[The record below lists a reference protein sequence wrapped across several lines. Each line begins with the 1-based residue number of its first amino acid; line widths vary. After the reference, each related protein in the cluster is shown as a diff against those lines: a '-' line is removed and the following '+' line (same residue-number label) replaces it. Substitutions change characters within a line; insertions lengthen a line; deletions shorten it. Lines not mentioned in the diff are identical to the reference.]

1 MKLNNIK
8 WASMIALAMMSTA
21 FVSCEDE
28 PDAYE
33 GTDGIPTIHYI
44 RPLEAASKD
53 SILTAAS
60 MESTIVL
67 VGENL
72 RSIKQ
77 IDFNDKTAILN
88 TSYMTDHTLMVQIP
102 STIPGVVSDKM
113 YMITTGNDTIA
124 YDFHVIVPAPS
135 VASISCE
142 YAKPGEEATIMGNY
156 FIDDPNVPLVVK
168 FPDGT
173 EIKNFISKSITS
185 LIFEVPNCTVSGPIE
200 VTSIYG
206 TTKSKFYYADDR
218 NILFD
223 FDGSHGGIEIGHG
236 WRNGNVRNDDKSIDG
251 GYLYFGG
258 ADMGG
263 KIGATWAED
272 QFCMNYWPGDGAE
285 ALSDR
290 KEMAQL
296 LANYKIDQLQVKF
309 EACVPKSS
317 PWSSAALQ
325 VMFTG
330 DAQVTYSTGNNS
342 YYGDTSLPR
351 GLWMPWTASGSYDTG
366 DKWVTVTIPLS
377 NFNKTHEGQA
387 CTTTVLN
394 PTLFTGL
401 TLFVW
406 HGGIEGTDCTPEIYI
421 DNFRVV
427 PAE

>member
-1 MKLNNIK
+1 MG
-8 WASMIALAMMSTA
+8 SEM
-21 FVSCEDE
+21 C
-28 PDAYE
+28 
-33 GTDGIPTIHYI
+33 I
-44 RPLEAASKD
+44 RD
-53 SILTAAS
+53 R
-60 MESTIVL
+60 STIVL

-236 WRNGNVRNDDKSIDG
+236 WRNGNV
-251 GYLYFGG
+251 
-258 ADMGG
+258 
-263 KIGATWAED
+263 
-272 QFCMNYWPGDGAE
+272 
-285 ALSDR
+285 LS
-290 KEMAQL
+290 L
-296 LANYKIDQLQVKF
+296 IH
-309 EACVPKSS
+309 
-317 PWSSAALQ
+317 
-325 VMFTG
+325 
-330 DAQVTYSTGNNS
+330 
-342 YYGDTSLPR
+342 
-351 GLWMPWTASGSYDTG
+351 
-366 DKWVTVTIPLS
+366 I
-377 NFNKTHEGQA
+377 
-387 CTTTVLN
+387 
-394 PTLFTGL
+394 
-401 TLFVW
+401 
-406 HGGIEGTDCTPEIYI
+406 
-421 DNFRVV
+421 
-427 PAE
+427 

>member
-1 MKLNNIK
+1 M
-8 WASMIALAMMSTA
+8 
-21 FVSCEDE
+21 C
-28 PDAYE
+28 
-33 GTDGIPTIHYI
+33 I
-44 RPLEAASKD
+44 RD
-53 SILTAAS
+53 R
-60 MESTIVL
+60 STIVL

-272 QFCMNYWPGDGAE
+272 QFCMNYWSGDGAE

-366 DKWVTVTIPLS
+366 DKWVTVTMPLS

-387 CTTTVLN
+387 CTTALN